1 MKKFITENDRFT
13 ITVIDHAKD
22 GKPLG
27 CRNGHEVGD
36 SYVCEYGCPEPT
48 NGCGGFCSKTMNN
61 LYLLKELVYNRAD
74 LRLRGFPNN
83 TDIEFPCADGVVWF
97 RIQIHDKAE
106 ILPLTADRLPEY
118 ADVLRRSFATVAQD
132 FGWTMEN
139 ALGFIAYLPDEKLAE
154 RFNDG
159 CCSFGLIV
167 DDKIFGFVSL
177 TDIGN
182 GAFELN
188 RLAVLPQWRHY
199 GYGKRLLDI
208 CKAKVRELGGYKITL
223 DIIEENTILKDWY
236 AANGFIHT
244 GTKKFDHLPFT
255 TGYMEWSV

>member
-97 RIQIHDKAE
+97 RMQIHDKAE

-118 ADVLRRSFATVAQD
+118 AEIIRRSFATVAKD
-132 FGWTMEN
+132 FEWTQQ
-139 ALGFIAYLPDEKLAE
+139 AAPTFTAYITNEKLADKIK
-154 RFNDG
+154 DG
-159 CCSFGLIV
+159 YQPFGLCI
-167 DDKIFGFVSL
+167 DENFFGFVSL
-177 TDIGN
+177 TDVGN
-182 GAFELN
+182 GVYELN
-188 RLAVLPQWRHY
+188 HLSMLPKWRHY
-199 GYGKRLLDI
+199 GYGKKLLSF
-208 CKAKVRELGGYKITL
+208 CKDKVRELGGSKITL
-223 DIIEENTILKDWY
+223 DIIEENTLLKDWY
-236 AANGFIHT
+236 AANGFVHT
-244 GTKKFDHLPFT
+244 GTKKFKWQPFT
-255 TGYMEWSV
+255 AGFMEWNV